1 MGSAPAPVLDELVRQ
16 AARTSEPDRYLAAL
30 LAPNAARA
38 DLIALAAFAGEAARI
53 SRLVN
58 EPMMGEVRL
67 QWWRDVL
74 EAGATNGS
82 AAQSPVA
89 EAICRTAARHQLSE
103 EEFLGLLEAHGQE
116 LWPGFPPTGS
126 ELERYLDRSE
136 GALLRLSAAVLG
148 VPEGGATDDLIYAA
162 GQAYGRVRLLLLL
175 PGLIAKGHA
184 VLPPGS
190 GDWQRASA
198 RITGDARDWL
208 AKTRTQLANAPRAL
222 LPALLP
228 VALVEPYLKVFEGLG
243 SGVARQSADITPL
256 TRVWKIWLASMRG
269 RV

>member
-1 MGSAPAPVLDELVRQ
+1 MASAPEPVLDELVRQ
-16 AARTSEPDRYLAAL
+16 AARSSEPDRYLSAL

-38 DLIALAAFAGEAARI
+38 DLIALAAFAGEVARI

-58 EPMMGEVRL
+58 EPMMGEMRL

-74 EAGATNGS
+74 EAGANEG

-89 EAICRTAARHQLSE
+89 EAICRTAARHDLSGE
-103 EEFLGLLEAHGQE
+103 AFLDLLEAHGQE

-136 GALLRLSAAVLG
+136 GSLLRLTARVLKVPASRATGDLISAA
-148 VPEGGATDDLIYAA
+148 A
-162 GQAYGRVRLLLLL
+162 QAYGRVRLLLLL

-184 VLPPGS
+184 VLPPGA
-190 GDWQRASA
+190 GDWGDVTAG
-198 RITGDARDWL
+198 ITGDARDWL
-208 AKTRTQLANAPRAL
+208 AKTRAQLANAPRAL

-228 VALVEPYLKVFEGLG
+228 VALVEPYLKVFEGVG
-243 SGVARQSADITPL
+243 PGAARQPADISPL
-256 TRVWKIWLASMRG
+256 TRVWKLWLANMRG